1 MATVRHIEADLTR
14 KKSHKLGSPPESGL
28 VFQEAGITF
37 MRPNRRAE
45 IKTSEPRLIEYLKP
59 YRAEIAITVVCVLI
73 AVGINLYLP
82 FIMKRVI
89 DGLTGETLNQ
99 AVLVRLLGTYLL
111 LGIVSVIFSR
121 LLRRIPLKLSH
132 KVEYELRADV
142 FGHLT
147 KLDQEYYRGERTGD
161 LMTRMS
167 SDINIVRD
175 SIGQGLLQGIRTVAV
190 LVLASIVM
198 ALTDTGMALLVF
210 SLYLPMVVIFFL
222 ILRVMRK
229 QQKDLQEHVSEVSNF
244 CQESFAGIRCIK
256 GFALEDRRNR
266 QFEGLNSGLV
276 RKNMLLQMSRQ
287 SLWPFM
293 AFWFSLGMI
302 FILNLGGR
310 KIITGELTLGTL
322 TQFIQYLLYMQW
334 PLLALSWTMSM
345 MQRGKVSWI
354 RIKKIMES
362 KPTVSNSGDSVSDPG
377 RLESSIQF
385 RDLTLAIK
393 GRTFLHDINFDI
405 PAGTSLG
412 ITGPTGSGKTLLVS
426 LIARLMDPT
435 SGSVYV
441 GGCDVRTL
449 PLARLRGMIG
459 FAAQEPVLFSKTLE
473 HNIGFGV
480 AKPDKNLIGWAAEI
494 AHLRD
499 DVESFPEQFQTMLG
513 ERGVTLSG
521 GQRQR
526 TAISRAIA
534 RRPDIL
540 ILDDV
545 LSAVDTQTEAAIM
558 DKLRPVMAERTA
570 LFVSHR
576 VSTLRY
582 SDEIIVIEDGRI
594 SQRGTHAALI
604 RQPGYY
610 SELNTL
616 QQLEEKLEEET

>member
-1 MATVRHIEADLTR
+1 MYRNRRTIISKEEIR
-14 KKSHKLGSPPESGL
+14 LGGY
-28 VFQEAGITF
+28 F
-37 MRPNRRAE
+37 MPHRAE
-45 IKTSEPRLIEYLKP
+45 IVL
-59 YRAEIAITVVCVLI
+59 TVVCVLI
-73 AVGINLYLP
+73 SVCINLYLP
-82 FIMKRVI
+82 FIMRQVI
-89 DGLTGETLNQ
+89 DGLTANALDRS
-99 AVLVRLLGTYLL
+99 ALIHLLGTYLL
-111 LGIVSVIFSR
+111 LGVISVLFSR
-121 LLRRIPLKLSH
+121 LLRKIPLKLSH
-132 KVEYELRADV
+132 KIEYALRTDV
-142 FGHLT
+142 FNHLT
-147 KLDQEYYRGERTGD
+147 RLDQEYYRSERTGD

-175 SIGQGLLQGIRTVAV
+175 SIGQGLLQGIRTIAV
-190 LVLASIVM
+190 LVFASIVM
-198 ALTDTGMALLVF
+198 ALTNPGLALLVF

-222 ILRVMRK
+222 ILRVMRR

-256 GFALEDRRNR
+256 GFALERRRNA
-266 QFEGLNSGLV
+266 QFEGLNSGLIK
-276 RKNMLLQMSRQ
+276 KNMVLQMSRQ

-302 FILNLGGR
+302 LILNLGGR
-310 KIITGELTLGTL
+310 KIINGELTLGTL

-354 RIKKIMES
+354 RVKEILES
-362 KPTVSNSGDSVSDPG
+362 EPHIRENGKATPDTG
-377 RLESSIQF
+377 RLDASIQF
-385 RDLTLAIK
+385 RDLELAIK
-393 GRTFLHDINFDI
+393 GRTFLHDINLEI
-405 PAGTSLG
+405 PAGTTLG

-426 LIARLMDPT
+426 LVARLMDPT
-435 SGSVYV
+435 HGIVSV
-441 GGCDVRTL
+441 GNKDIRTF
-449 PLARLRGMIG
+449 PLTKLRGMIG
-459 FAAQEPVLFSKTLE
+459 FAAQEPVLFSRTLE

-480 AKPDKNLIGWAAEI
+480 AKPDKDLIGWAAEI
-494 AHLRD
+494 AHLRN
-499 DVESFPEQFQTMLG
+499 DVENFPDQFQTVLG

-558 DKLRPVMAERTA
+558 AKLQPVMAERTA

-576 VSTLRY
+576 ISTLRY
-582 SDEIIVIEDGRI
+582 ADEIIVVENGRI
-594 SQRGTHAALI
+594 IQRGTHAELI

-610 SELNTL
+610 SELNIL
-616 QQLEEKLEEET
+616 QQLEEKLEEGA